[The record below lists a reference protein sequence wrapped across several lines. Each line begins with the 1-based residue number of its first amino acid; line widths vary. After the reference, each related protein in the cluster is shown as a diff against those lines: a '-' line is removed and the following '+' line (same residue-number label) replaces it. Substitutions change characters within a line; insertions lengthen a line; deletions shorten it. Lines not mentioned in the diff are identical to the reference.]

1 MNEGYNRCIRHW
13 DEIFSR
19 EMGGVPAGPEI
30 GNEGLDEALKWLCLD
45 SETVLDFGCG
55 NATMLFI
62 CALLG
67 TKRHIGIDLC
77 EKAIEN
83 AKRRAAKMP
92 AGAYEFFS
100 GGVERLGEI
109 PADST
114 DAVILSNIIDNLYPA
129 DAQKLAAECSR
140 ILKTGGKAL
149 IKLNPHITNEQMQQW
164 GVRVIEGDLLDDGLL
179 LLNRTTERW
188 RAFFEEYFGIERYTE
203 IWYPQHEQTNR
214 LFWVSKSCAR

>member
-1 MNEGYNRCIRHW
+1 MNEGYSRCIRQW
-13 DEIFSR
+13 DKVFSR
-19 EMGGVPAGPEI
+19 ETGGVPTVPET
-30 GNEGLDEALKWLCLD
+30 GNGGFDEALKWLCLD

-55 NATMLFI
+55 NATVLFI

-83 AKRRAAKMP
+83 AKRRAVKMP
-92 AGAYEFFS
+92 VGTYEFFG

-109 PADST
+109 SADSI

-140 ILKTGGKAL
+140 ILKPGGKAL
-149 IKLNPHITNEQMQQW
+149 IKLNPHITDEHIRQW
-164 GVRVIEGDLLDDGLL
+164 GLRVIEGDLLDDGLL
-179 LLNRTTERW
+179 LLNRTTEQW

-214 LFWVSKSCAR
+214 LFLVRKAGAC

>member
-13 DEIFSR
+13 DEVFSR
-19 EMGGVPAGPEI
+19 ETAGVPTAPET
-30 GNEGLDEALKWLCLD
+30 GNDGLDEALKWLCSD

-55 NATMLFI
+55 NAAMLFY
-62 CALLG
+62 CALFG

-77 EKAIEN
+77 KKAIEN
-83 AKRRAAKMP
+83 AKRRAAKMQ
-92 AGAYEFFS
+92 AGEYELLT

-109 PADST
+109 PPDSA
-114 DAVILSNIIDNLYPA
+114 DAVILSNIIDNLFPA
-129 DAQKLAAECSR
+129 DAQKLAMECRR
-140 ILKTGGKAL
+140 ILKPGGKAL

-179 LLNRTTERW
+179 LLNRTTEQW
-188 RAFFEEYFGIERYTE
+188 RTFFEQYFGIERYTE

-214 LFWVSKSCAR
+214 LFWVRRERLR